1 MSKNYRQGR
10 LSEEIK
16 KTVSTMLVDGIK
28 EPRLKNRMIT
38 VSGVEV
44 TNDNSYAYIYV
55 IPLVLRDED
64 RDEVYIEV
72 LDGFKRA
79 QGVFRN
85 KIAKDYRL
93 HHAPELVFRID
104 KSEDYGRHIDE
115 LLDQIEISDRKDIIT
130 DVK

>member
-16 KTVSTMLVDGIK
+16 KTVSTMLLDGIK

-55 IPLVLRDED
+55 MPLVLGDED
-64 RDEVYIEV
+64 RDEVYKEV
-72 LDGFKRA
+72 LDGFKKA

-93 HHAPELVFRID
+93 HHAPELIFRID

-115 LLDQIEISDRKDIIT
+115 LLDKIEISDRKDI
-130 DVK
+130 

>member
-16 KTVSTMLVDGIK
+16 KTVSTMLLDGIK

-55 IPLVLRDED
+55 MPLVLGDED
-64 RDEVYIEV
+64 RDEVYKEV
-72 LDGFKRA
+72 LDGFKKA

-93 HHAPELVFRID
+93 HHAPELIFRID

-115 LLDQIEISDRKDIIT
+115 LLDKIEIPDRKDI
-130 DVK
+130 

>member
-64 RDEVYIEV
+64 RDELYIEV

-115 LLDQIEISDRKDIIT
+115 LLDQIEISDRKDIVT